1 MYILLKVK
9 RNELKMEE
17 FLKNF
22 QLSDNAIKLYTKT
35 IGRQPLSS
43 VELYSLLPNISQEE
57 FNNVLGDL
65 IDNGLFIPNSN
76 QNQGLILHYL
86 TIPPIKPILNYYT
99 NISNNLT
106 SIKSQ
111 LQLLLSNSLAKI
123 FEDNQIIELN
133 TMYDATQELRKDV
146 EEDVIIQ
153 KQDIDDIV
161 KGMENLNIIKEVLEN
176 LRQTV
181 KGITQ
186 TQFSSLINL
195 IANIKN
201 EIFIK
206 IESLE
211 LKKSEKAVKE
221 IVEEAFKE
229 NFNKLLGDFT
239 ANLHKLIGDEFDNT
253 IESLNN
259 ILNSTFRFRDD
270 FQMVLLNML
279 STNEKRIKVIIELI
293 KNKKTGLESDLKE
306 FEKII
311 IDNFTEIIEKSV
323 DSVASLNEPINNTL
337 DNYFNTIK
345 ELIEL
350 ESDNFWQITS
360 IARVKEE
367 ISNIISHSTQ
377 NLLLIVPKLEEIL
390 SFDDFKDNPNT
401 IKIQIASSEAHTNSL
416 VKKYKDLKNF
426 EYRILKNENVII
438 CRGDDDSLVIGII
451 DMELKNAS
459 ENFIG
464 FASKN
469 KSLIK
474 LFQFVVKAIWDI
486 GSSSLQETPR
496 TLNITVPKSSSV
508 SKTTITTKT
517 SKPVRPSPLET
528 LLKTTPSPITKKPV
542 DNQVKK
548 QKAKTSD
555 GKIAHLTE
563 ELNKKI
569 KEPKKEREPDQTAK
583 PTEEPTKG
591 DESGIVINNAFKTLI
606 NKLHKLQGD
615 EFSKEMAIIAD
626 LILEKKGFSVTLHK
640 IRSKINQYKNHLSH
654 LNNVDI
660 EHIIESIEEWK
671 EHIL

>member
-1 MYILLKVK
+1 
-9 RNELKMEE
+9 MEE

-22 QLSDNAIKLYTKT
+22 QLSDNAIKLYFKC
-35 IGRQPLSS
+35 IGQQPLSS
-43 VELYSLLPNISQEE
+43 DELYSLLPNISKEE
-57 FNNVLGDL
+57 FNNILGDL
-65 IDNGLFIPNSN
+65 IENGLFIPNSN
-76 QNQGLILHYL
+76 QNKSLILHYL

-99 NISNNLT
+99 NINNNLT
-106 SIKSQ
+106 TIKSQ

-123 FEDNQIIELN
+123 FQDNQIIELN

-161 KGMENLNIIKEVLEN
+161 KGMENLLIIKDVLEN
-176 LRQTV
+176 LRQTI
-181 KGITQ
+181 KGVTQ
-186 TQFSSLINL
+186 TQFSSLIKL
-195 IANIKN
+195 ITNIKN
-201 EIFIK
+201 EIFSK

-211 LKKSEKAVKE
+211 LKKSEIAVKE

-239 ANLHKLIGDEFDNT
+239 TNLHVLIGDEFNNT

-259 ILNSTFRFRDD
+259 ILNSTFRYRDD

-279 STNEKRIKVIIELI
+279 STNEKRIKQIIELI
-293 KNKKTGLESDLKE
+293 KTKKTGLESDLKE

-311 IDNFTEIIEKSV
+311 IDNFAEIIGKAV
-323 DSVASLNEPINNTL
+323 DSVASLNEPINATL
-337 DNYFNTIK
+337 DSYFNSIN
-345 ELIEL
+345 ESMEL
-350 ESDNFWQITS
+350 ESDNFWQIKS

-367 ISNIISHSTQ
+367 ISNIVSHSTQ
-377 NLLLIVPKLEEIL
+377 NLLLVVPKLEENL
-390 SFDDFKDNPNT
+390 SFDDIKDNPST

-416 VKKYKDLKNF
+416 VKKYKILKNF

-451 DMELKNAS
+451 DMESNNAKD
-459 ENFIG
+459 NFIG

-474 LFQFVVKAIWDI
+474 LFQYVVKAIWDI

-508 SKTTITTKT
+508 SKTLIATKT
-517 SKPVRPSPLET
+517 SKPVRPSPIKT
-528 LLKTTPSPITKKPV
+528 LLKTTPIPITKKRV
-542 DNQVKK
+542 NNQAEK
-548 QKAKTSD
+548 QKTKSSE
-555 GKIAHLTE
+555 GKIEHLAE

-569 KEPKKEREPDQTAK
+569 KEPKKLRES
-583 PTEEPTKG
+583 EEPAKV

-606 NKLHKLQGD
+606 NKLHKLKGD
-615 EFSKEMAIIAD
+615 EFSKEMAIISD

-660 EHIIESIEEWK
+660 KHIIESIEEWK

>member
-1 MYILLKVK
+1 
-9 RNELKMEE
+9 MEE

-43 VELYSLLPNISQEE
+43 IELYSLLPNISQKE

-65 IDNGLFIPNSN
+65 IDNGLFMPNSN
-76 QNQGLILHYL
+76 QNLGLILQYL
-86 TIPPIKPILNYYT
+86 AIPPIKPVLNYYT

-106 SIKSQ
+106 NIKSQ
-111 LQLLLSNSLAKI
+111 LQLLLSQSLAKI
-123 FEDNQIIELN
+123 FQDNQIIELN
-133 TMYDATQELRKDV
+133 TVYEATQELIKDF

-161 KGMENLNIIKEVLEN
+161 KGMENLNIVKDVLEN
-176 LRQTV
+176 LSQTI
-181 KGITQ
+181 KEITQ

-195 IANIKN
+195 IANIKK

-221 IVEEAFKE
+221 IIEEAFKH

-239 ANLHKLIGDEFDNT
+239 TNLHKLIGDEFDNT

-279 STNEKRIKVIIELI
+279 STNEKKIKQVIKLI
-293 KNKKTGLESDLKE
+293 KTKNSGLESDLKE

-311 IDNFTEIIEKSV
+311 LDNFTEIVEKSV

-337 DNYFNTIK
+337 DSYFNTIK
-345 ELIEL
+345 ESIEL
-350 ESDNFWQITS
+350 ESGNFWQIKS
-360 IARVKEE
+360 IARAKEE
-367 ISNIISHSTQ
+367 ISNIISQSTQ
-377 NLLLIVPKLEEIL
+377 SILVIIPKLEENL

-401 IKIQIASSEAHTNSL
+401 VKIKIASSEAHTNSL
-416 VKKYKDLKNF
+416 VKKYKGLKNL

-438 CRGDDDSLVIGII
+438 CSADDDSLVIGII
-451 DMELKNAS
+451 DMDSKNS
-459 ENFIG
+459 SDNFIG

-469 KSLIK
+469 QSLIK
-474 LFQFVVKAIWDI
+474 LFQFVVKAVWDI

-496 TLNITVPKSSSV
+496 TLNIAGPKKSSV
-508 SKTTITTKT
+508 SKTPITAK
-517 SKPVRPSPLET
+517 S
-528 LLKTTPSPITKKPV
+528 LLKTTPTSITKKPV
-542 DNQVKK
+542 ISQVKK
-548 QKAKTSD
+548 QKVKTSE

-563 ELNKKI
+563 ELNNKI
-569 KEPKKEREPDQTAK
+569 NEPKKVTESDQISK
-583 PTEEPTKG
+583 QTEEPTKLE
-591 DESGIVINNAFKTLI
+591 ESGIVINDAFKTLI
-606 NKLHKLQGD
+606 NNLHKLKGD
-615 EFSKEMAIIAD
+615 EFSKELEIIAD

-640 IRSKINQYKNHLSH
+640 IRSKINQYKKHLSH
-654 LNNVDI
+654 LNEVDI
-660 EHIIESIEEWK
+660 KHIIESIEEWK
-671 EHIL
+671 ERIL

>member
-1 MYILLKVK
+1 
-9 RNELKMEE
+9 MEE

-22 QLSDNAIKLYTKT
+22 QLSDNAINLYINC

-43 VELYSLLPNISQEE
+43 IELYSFLPNISQEE
-57 FNNVLGDL
+57 FTNVLEDL
-65 IDNGLFIPNSN
+65 IDNGLFVPNSN
-76 QNQGLILHYL
+76 QNQGLILQYL
-86 TIPPIKPILNYYT
+86 AIPPIKPILNYYT
-99 NISNNLT
+99 NISNNL
-106 SIKSQ
+106 SNIKSQ
-111 LQLLLSNSLAKI
+111 LQLLLSKSLSKI
-123 FEDNQIIELN
+123 FQENQIIELN
-133 TMYDATQELRKDV
+133 TLYNATQELRKNV

-161 KGMENLNIIKEVLEN
+161 KGMENLNIIKDVLEN
-176 LRQTV
+176 LHQTV
-181 KGITQ
+181 KGVTQ

-221 IVEEAFKE
+221 IVEEAFKQ

-279 STNEKRIKVIIELI
+279 STNEKEIKQIIELI
-293 KNKKTGLESDLKE
+293 KTKKKSLESDLKE

-311 IDNFTEIIEKSV
+311 VDNFTEIIEKSV

-337 DNYFNTIK
+337 DSYFNTIK
-345 ELIEL
+345 ESIDL
-350 ESDNFWQITS
+350 ESDNFWQIKS

-367 ISNIISHSTQ
+367 ISNIVSQSTQ
-377 NLLLIVPKLEEIL
+377 NLLVVIPKLEKNL
-390 SFDDFKDNPNT
+390 SFDDFNDNPST

-416 VKKYKDLKNF
+416 VKKYKGLKNF

-451 DMELKNAS
+451 DMDSKNS
-459 ENFIG
+459 SDNFIG
-464 FASKN
+464 FGSKN

-486 GSSSLQETPR
+486 GSSSLQETPK
-496 TLNITVPKSSSV
+496 TLNIMVPKKSGV
-508 SKTTITTKT
+508 SKT
-517 SKPVRPSPLET
+517 
-528 LLKTTPSPITKKPV
+528 PITKKPV
-542 DNQVKK
+542 INQVKK
-548 QKAKTSD
+548 QKVKSSE
-555 GKIAHLTE
+555 GKIAHLAE
-563 ELNKKI
+563 ELNIKI
-569 KEPKKEREPDQTAK
+569 KEPKKIHKSDQILK
-583 PTEEPTKG
+583 PTEEPKKLE
-591 DESGIVINNAFKTLI
+591 ESGIVINDAFKTLI
-606 NKLHKLQGD
+606 KKLHKLKGD
-615 EFSKEMAIIAD
+615 EFSKEMEIIAD

-654 LNNVDI
+654 LNDVDI
-660 EHIIESIEEWK
+660 KHIIESIEEWK
-671 EHIL
+671 ESLL